1 MTRAETAIAMKDST
15 GRASVPTAGTL
26 SGSCARMKTRSSS
39 LLAGN
44 GDLRLEPSVLVGNA
58 LHFVILSSA
67 STRILQVDL
76 ATGDMSVIDLP
87 ATFDKQPHI
96 LLMTTEDNG
105 LGFATI
111 HQSKV
116 YLWSKVDGIDGDAI
130 WDLSRVIELETLLPT
145 DALSISPHVVGF
157 ADGIGDIFLG
167 TEVGYFTINL
177 KTNRVKKVVKDV
189 GFFGIFP
196 FISFYTPADVNFLT
210 YWEQPPQ
217 PLVVRSS
224 GMRKTTSWMSSSIS
238 NGNGGGAMV
247 GVFAHTMPPPLPV
260 LPDELV
266 EEVLLRIPPN
276 DPATLVRAAAV
287 CKRWRRLVSDAG
299 FHRRFAELHR
309 TPPLLG
315 LFCQTYSGSTF
326 VPTTPSCPPLA
337 DRTNLFVV
345 DARHGRVLLHSNKR
359 YNWNAN
365 PLESAFVVWD
375 PVTDEQKELP
385 LLSGS
390 LTAWSAAVLCSG
402 SLDGSCLHHLHCH
415 DAKSLIVVASPD
427 GVAVIFMRTSR
438 EVFAFDL
445 KSTTIT
451 RIYSGNQDRVIFPY
465 MSFYTAALGRASIGE
480 KQRAG
485 ES

>member
-1 MTRAETAIAMKDST
+1 
-15 GRASVPTAGTL
+15 
-26 SGSCARMKTRSSS
+26 
-39 LLAGN
+39 
-44 GDLRLEPSVLVGNA
+44 
-58 LHFVILSSA
+58 
-67 STRILQVDL
+67 
-76 ATGDMSVIDLP
+76 
-87 ATFDKQPHI
+87 
-96 LLMTTEDNG
+96 
-105 LGFATI
+105 
-111 HQSKV
+111 
-116 YLWSKVDGIDGDAI
+116 
-130 WDLSRVIELETLLPT
+130 
-145 DALSISPHVVGF
+145 
-157 ADGIGDIFLG
+157 
-167 TEVGYFTINL
+167 
-177 KTNRVKKVVKDV
+177 
-189 GFFGIFP
+189 
-196 FISFYTPADVNFLT
+196 
-210 YWEQPPQ
+210 
-217 PLVVRSS
+217 
-224 GMRKTTSWMSSSIS
+224 
-238 NGNGGGAMV
+238 
-247 GVFAHTMPPPLPV
+247 MPPPLPV

-287 CKRWRRLVSDAG
+287 CKCWRRLVSDAG
-299 FHRRFAELHR
+299 FRRRFAELHR

-375 PVTDEQKELP
+375 PITDEQKELP

-402 SLDGSCLHHLHCH
+402 SLDGSCLHHLDCH
-415 DAKSLIVVASPD
+415 GQPFLVFLVGTTKSSNKHILVYYVYSSENDSWSAPTTIQHQPQDPHNNYVLWIPSVLVGNDLYFMLWRKSILKCNLSRREMSFLELPPSCFPGDCILMTTMASGLGVACLMHRRLKLWSRVVDPHGYEGWAQSRVIELDTLLPVGVLDAKSLIVVASPD
-427 GVAVIFMRTSR
+427 GVAVIFMCTSR

-445 KSTTIT
+445 KSTKIT
-451 RIYSGNQDRVIFPY
+451 RIYRGNQNRVIFPY

-485 ES
+485 